1 MPGETRKETGSV
13 SPKATTAVRPASR
26 SQPLTAPPDSFGE
39 WRRAFSRRMRGN
51 GRRLWSSLSRMQQW
65 LFSWGLVLAALA
77 AVSFGLSV
85 WKAGFANAVEVMLGK
100 SPLEVSGRWWNV
112 PLGIASWLAVP
123 ALTGALVAYL
133 VERR

>member
-1 MPGETRKETGSV
+1 
-13 SPKATTAVRPASR
+13 
-26 SQPLTAPPDSFGE
+26 
-39 WRRAFSRRMRGN
+39 
-51 GRRLWSSLSRMQQW
+51 MQQW

-133 VERR
+133 VERRVRPWSDKEALDKQDEIFKKFDERLQELRGSE